1 MIIFFID
8 KLNLY
13 LMRAFDYLQY
23 FNLNI
28 RHKFEKQHI
37 IFNVLFKL
45 LLDNNSQKLF
55 ANDELNALHIFSK
68 SFAKKF
74 FVNMM
79 HFITSLIEMNSKF
92 KQRIV
97 KDYKSNLNWQRIFV
111 ISNKNDDDDE
121 NVVKLSFYRKNNLIF
136 RFD

>member
-45 LLDNNSQKLF
+45 LSDNNSQKLF